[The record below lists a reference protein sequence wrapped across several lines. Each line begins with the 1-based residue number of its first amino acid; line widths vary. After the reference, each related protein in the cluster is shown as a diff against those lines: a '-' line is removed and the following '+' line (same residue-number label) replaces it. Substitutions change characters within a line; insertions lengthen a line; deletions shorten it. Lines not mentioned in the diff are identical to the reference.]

1 MEQQVNGFGNTYN
14 GSVGFGGI
22 NNNNYDSNSGDR
34 NANSLQFY
42 TMSKLQND
50 GGGGNEINSL
60 TGMGGSGLTGG
71 VGILGTSGNNKTLN
85 NLNYSNYNYNVA
97 KSNKGNLSQRPNSNY
112 TSDNNNNNNNNN
124 YHINSSNHFNHP
136 PSLSFS
142 PSSCSMAN
150 NIPRKSPFNVSESNK
165 QFGVRSEPNMG
176 GKGVM
181 EMAMQGKSGS
191 NDDFNQVV
199 AGSGNFGNVPLGPM
213 STPFPQN
220 GSSRIQTE
228 NGILSSTGNSP
239 DSMDHPIQQGGK
251 TSSYSSLTTLLK
263 LLNPGFLWTTGQY
276 NSSSSSSSSYGGT
289 STQQGGNDDD
299 FDDILNEPPLLE
311 ELGIDPE
318 NIARY
323 LKCVIMF
330 KSIKEYS
337 GNNNVCTKSDGS
349 PSSNNEI
356 EWDMAG
362 PILLIA
368 CLGFFLLLAGKIH
381 FGYIYGIGI
390 LSCIGTYILLNIMSS
405 SQSIDL
411 YTTMSI
417 LGYSLLPIVIL
428 AGISVV
434 FSLRSKVGIIMAIFF
449 NMWSTITASRFFEYT
464 VSLKHQRYL
473 IAYPIALL
481 YASFTIVT
489 IF

>member
-1 MEQQVNGFGNTYN
+1 MEQQVNGFGSTYN
-14 GSVGFGGI
+14 SGVGLGSI
-22 NNNNYDSNSGDR
+22 NNNSYSNNNGNS

-42 TMSKLQND
+42 TMSKLKND
-50 GGGGNEINSL
+50 TGGDEVNSL
-60 TGMGGSGLTGG
+60 TGMGGGGTGVG
-71 VGILGTSGNNKTLN
+71 VGIPGKSGNKMFN
-85 NLNYSNYNYNVA
+85 NLNYSNYNYN
-97 KSNKGNLSQRPNSNY
+97 LSEISKANISQVPNFNYANNINNNHHNNSN
-112 TSDNNNNNNNNN
+112 S
-124 YHINSSNHFNHP
+124 HHNHP
-136 PSLSFS
+136 PSLAFS
-142 PSSCSMAN
+142 PSSSSMNN
-150 NIPRKSPFNVSESNK
+150 NIPRKSPFNISETSNQFGGRNESN
-165 QFGVRSEPNMG
+165 VG
-176 GKGVM
+176 GNVTVT
-181 EMAMQGKSGS
+181 AMQGKPGG
-191 NDDFNQVV
+191 NDDFSQAV
-199 AGSGNFGNVPLGPM
+199 GSGGFENVPLGPM

-220 GSSRIQTE
+220 GTSRIQTG
-228 NGILSSTGNSP
+228 NGLLSSIG
-239 DSMDHPIQQGGK
+239 DSINQTDSQHGGK
-251 TSSYSSLTTLLK
+251 TSSFSSLTSLIK
-263 LLNPGFLWTTGQY
+263 LLNPSFFWTTGQDG
-276 NSSSSSSSSYGGT
+276 SSSSSSSGYGGT
-289 STQQGGNDDD
+289 ANQQGGNDDD
-299 FDDILNEPPLLE
+299 YDDILNEPPLLE
-311 ELGIDPE
+311 ELGIDPA
-318 NIARY
+318 NIAKY

-337 GNNNVCTKSDGS
+337 GSNNISMKEDGSNNNQ
-349 PSSNNEI
+349 I

-428 AGISVV
+428 AGISVI
-434 FSLRSKVGIIMAIFF
+434 FSLRTKFGIIMAIFF

>member
-1 MEQQVNGFGNTYN
+1 MDKQVNGFGSTYN
-14 GSVGFGGI
+14 SVGGFGSNHGGI
-22 NNNNYDSNSGDR
+22 NMNNNSNKNDNN

-42 TMSKLQND
+42 TMSKLKQD
-50 GGGGNEINSL
+50 GETDKMSSLIGMREGVGGIGGN
-60 TGMGGSGLTGG
+60 GGFSGRT
-71 VGILGTSGNNKTLN
+71 GNNKIFN
-85 NLNYSNYNYNVA
+85 NANYSNYNYNV
-97 KSNKGNLSQRPNSNY
+97 SEIGKGNISQVSNSNY
-112 TSDNNNNNNNNN
+112 VSNN
-124 YHINSSNHFNHP
+124 INMMSSNVATSPNHYHP
-136 PSLSFS
+136 PPLSFN
-142 PSSCSMAN
+142 PSSSSISN
-150 NIPRKSPFNVSESNK
+150 NVPRKSPFNINETND
-165 QFGVRSEPNMG
+165 QFGGGRSETNVG
-176 GKGVM
+176 GM
-181 EMAMQGKSGS
+181 MPIQGQPG
-191 NDDFNQVV
+191 NEFNKL
-199 AGSGNFGNVPLGPM
+199 GGETFGNVPLGPM
-213 STPFPQN
+213 SASFPQN
-220 GSSRIQTE
+220 GSSRMQTL
-228 NGILSSTGNSP
+228 GGLSTVDSGNP
-239 DSMDHPIQQGGK
+239 MDSQQEEK
-251 TSSYSSLTTLLK
+251 RSSSSSLTSLIK
-263 LLNPGFLWTTGQY
+263 LLNPSLLWSTGQY
-276 NSSSSSSSSYGGT
+276 GSSSSSNYRE
-289 STQQGGNDDD
+289 TQQGGSEDDY
-299 FDDILNEPPLLE
+299 DDILNEPPLLE
-311 ELGIDPE
+311 ELGIDPA

-330 KSIKEYS
+330 KSIKEYTG
-337 GNNNVCTKSDGS
+337 GNFGMKGDENMNHQ
-349 PSSNNEI
+349 I

-362 PILLIA
+362 PILLIG

-428 AGISVV
+428 AGISVI
-434 FSLRSKVGIIMAIFF
+434 FSLRTKVGIILAIFF

>member
-97 KSNKGNLSQRPNSNY
+97 N
-112 TSDNNNNNNNNN
+112 
-124 YHINSSNHFNHP
+124 
-136 PSLSFS
+136 FS

-251 TSSYSSLTTLLK
+251 TSSYSSLTSLLK

>member
-14 GSVGFGGI
+14 NSVGFGGI
-22 NNNNYDSNSGDR
+22 NNNYDSNSGDR

-42 TMSKLQND
+42 TMSKLKND
-50 GGGGNEINSL
+50 GRGGNEINSL
-60 TGMGGSGLTGG
+60 VGMGGSGTTTG
-71 VGILGTSGNNKTLN
+71 VGISGPSGNNKMFN
-85 NLNYSNYNYNVA
+85 NLNYSNYNYNLA
-97 KSNKGNLSQRPNSNY
+97 NTNKGNLSQIPNSNY
-112 TSDNNNNNNNNN
+112 TSDNNNNYHNNSNNH
-124 YHINSSNHFNHP
+124 YNHP
-136 PSLSFS
+136 PTLSFS
-142 PSSCSMAN
+142 PSSSSMNN
-150 NIPRKSPFNVSESNK
+150 NIPRKSPFNISESNN
-165 QFGVRSEPNMG
+165 QFGGRSEPSIG
-176 GKGVM
+176 GKGMM
-181 EMAMQGKSGS
+181 EVAMQGKPGN
-191 NDDFNQVV
+191 NDGFNQVV
-199 AGSGNFGNVPLGPM
+199 DSGNFGNVPLGPM

-220 GSSRIQTE
+220 GSSRIQTG
-228 NGILSSTGNSP
+228 NGIFSSTGNSP
-239 DSMDHPIQQGGK
+239 NSMDHPIQQGGK
-251 TSSYSSLTTLLK
+251 TSSYSSLTSLIK
-263 LLNPGFLWTTGQY
+263 LLNPGFLWTTGQD
-276 NSSSSSSSSYGGT
+276 NSSSSSSSSYGGA
-289 STQQGGNDDD
+289 STQQGGNDDY
-299 FDDILNEPPLLE
+299 DDILNEPPLLE

-337 GNNNVCTKSDGS
+337 GNNNICTKSDGS
-349 PSSNNEI
+349 HNNHEI

-434 FSLRSKVGIIMAIFF
+434 FSLRSKVGIIIAIFF
-449 NMWSTITASRFFEYT
+449 NMWSTITASRFFEFT